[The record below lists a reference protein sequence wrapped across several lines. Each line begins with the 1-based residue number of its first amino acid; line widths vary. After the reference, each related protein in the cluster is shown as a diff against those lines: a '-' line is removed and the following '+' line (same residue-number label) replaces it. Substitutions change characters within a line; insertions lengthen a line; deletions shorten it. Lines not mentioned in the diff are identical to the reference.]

1 MELHSHPATD
11 LFSTIDVSTIDVS
24 FGRVVT
30 VADANV
36 PLRLDNRELTNDKR
50 KIKNQKILIM
60 EDNEEMKLKKKKKR
74 RKNLYL
80 AFLVARARRVWRR
93 MGSRWLYVDL
103 NDL

>member
-60 EDNEEMKLKKKKKR
+60 EDNEEMKLKKKKKKKKKLVSRVSR
-74 RKNLYL
+74 RKSSTS
-80 AFLVARARRVWRR
+80 VASNGQPMVIC
-93 MGSRWLYVDL
+93 
-103 NDL
+103 